1 MSNSRSDFV
10 GPILLA
16 IFAYLASMLTRA
28 FQRSIEQTAI
38 SNAAQ
43 RVASLNYTI
52 TDKFIAD
59 ETFLDRLQDAKIWED
74 CDLAGPKWW
83 NGKTKPKNIWEELS
97 KKIWEERSEF
107 DIAAGFEYWCNIL
120 SDGESL
126 PWHIDKDEAEFE
138 KSDNLI
144 TPLKGAVYFGLDHQ
158 FDKGGG
164 HFYLIDADTRHNP
177 NEFDTARR
185 DEIVAIASGFNRLI
199 HFNASKWHRVSAVKG
214 GKRYTFAVNANS
226 HKPKILT
233 KHGNKAQEI
242 Q

>member
-1 MSNSRSDFV
+1 MTNSRSDFV

-28 FQRSIEQTAI
+28 FQRSIEQTAM

-43 RVASLNYTI
+43 RVASLNYTVTDAFI
-52 TDKFIAD
+52 TDQTLLNK
-59 ETFLDRLQDAKIWED
+59 LQDVHIWEE
-74 CDLAGPKWW
+74 CNAAEPKWW

-97 KKIWEERSEF
+97 EMIWEGRSELE
-107 DIAAGFEYWCNIL
+107 ATAGFEYWCDIL

-126 PWHIDKDEAEFE
+126 PWHIDKDEVEFE

-144 TPLKGAVYFGLDHQ
+144 TPLMGSVYFGFEHR
-158 FDKGGG
+158 FDNGGG

-177 NEFDTARR
+177 HEFDVSRR

-199 HFNASKWHRVSAVKG
+199 HFNASKWHRVSGVTG

-226 HKPKILT
+226 HKPKVLT
-233 KHGNKAQEI
+233 KHTKQVNKD
-242 Q
+242 